1 MKKTII
7 PVRLLRVGN
16 WVKIEG
22 RPQEIRSFAAKV
34 LTDDGEYFHS
44 AVEGLMLDSKDC
56 EIIERVVHKYDR
68 GIQISFLP
76 MEKCYRLDLF
86 RQTDE
91 GLVYSVCK
99 PVKYYHEVQ
108 NALIEMEI
116 SQGLN
121 YKWKEKEEEDKKEA
135 ESKESKEAD
144 NGSGPSDNA

>member
-1 MKKTII
+1 M
-7 PVRLLRVGN
+7 
-16 WVKIEG
+16 
-22 RPQEIRSFAAKV
+22 
-34 LTDDGEYFHS
+34 
-44 AVEGLMLDSKDC
+44 
-56 EIIERVVHKYDR
+56 
-68 GIQISFLP
+68 
-76 MEKCYRLDLF
+76 F

>member
-44 AVEGLMLDSKDC
+44 DVEGLMLDSKDC

-76 MEKCYRLDLF
+76 M
-86 RQTDE
+86 
-91 GLVYSVCK
+91 
-99 PVKYYHEVQ
+99 
-108 NALIEMEI
+108 
-116 SQGLN
+116 
-121 YKWKEKEEEDKKEA
+121 
-135 ESKESKEAD
+135 
-144 NGSGPSDNA
+144 